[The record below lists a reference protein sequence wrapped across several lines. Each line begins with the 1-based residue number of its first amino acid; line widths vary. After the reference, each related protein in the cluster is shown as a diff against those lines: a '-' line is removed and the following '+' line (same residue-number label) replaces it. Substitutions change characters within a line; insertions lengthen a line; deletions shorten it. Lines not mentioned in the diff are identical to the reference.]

1 MKVLLYFR
9 QSQNVS
15 REKLREALSY
25 KQRAQKNVDEIDT
38 CLAFLTREEFVE
50 TLNAAKVQTLKVI
63 IFITFYIIYFIN

>member
-25 KQRAQKNVDEIDT
+25 KQRAQKM
-38 CLAFLTREEFVE
+38 LMKLTPAWRS
-50 TLNAAKVQTLKVI
+50 
-63 IFITFYIIYFIN
+63 